1 MKLGAP
7 KRGQRAAAAAGAD
20 NDDDRRPGDSYD
32 GDRRS
37 ERRVGKK
44 EKKTKAKYVDLLH
57 LQANGGG
64 CNQSCHLLQLSL
76 TVID

>member
-1 MKLGAP
+1 MTVTTVIEEV
-7 KRGQRAAAAAGAD
+7 R
-20 NDDDRRPGDSYD
+20 
-32 GDRRS
+32 
-37 ERRVGKK
+37 EEWEKK

>member
-1 MKLGAP
+1 MLPSEGNGQQQQ
-7 KRGQRAAAAAGAD
+7 RGLTTTTIV
-20 NDDDRRPGDSYD
+20 
-32 GDRRS
+32 
-37 ERRVGKK
+37 ERMTVTTVIEEVGEEWEKK